1 MNSSNWISISSII
14 CSYVRVESVND
25 KLIAWDDIVAQFPE
39 GQRSRSQIKERWNR
53 VLKVRLLEAE
63 MDPAE
68 TWTYRWALV
77 QNTKRNVINLIFH
90 PTGGS
95 CWSTLSSW
103 ASLIGE
109 RSGGNRWRC
118 IFLAK
123 PTRLW

>member
-1 MNSSNWISISSII
+1 MYSSNWISISSII

-68 TWTYRWALV
+68 TWTYRWA
-77 QNTKRNVINLIFH
+77 QI
-90 PTGGS
+90 
-95 CWSTLSSW
+95 
-103 ASLIGE
+103 
-109 RSGGNRWRC
+109 
-118 IFLAK
+118 
-123 PTRLW
+123 